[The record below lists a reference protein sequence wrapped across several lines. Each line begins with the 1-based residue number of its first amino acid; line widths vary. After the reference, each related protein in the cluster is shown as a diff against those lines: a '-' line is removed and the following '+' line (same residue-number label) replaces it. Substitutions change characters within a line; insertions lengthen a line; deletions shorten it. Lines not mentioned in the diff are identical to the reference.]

1 MVDCIIAIFYQPF
14 MDMSKT
20 PLSNIDE
27 VLKPIEKAKGL
38 PNEHYTSDAV
48 FAEERQ
54 AVLFDNWSAIGFGK
68 DIPKS
73 GDAKPINFVDMPL
86 ILLRNNDGEINVF
99 QNTCRHRGMI
109 LIDKP
114 TKLNNVIRCPYHSWC
129 YTLNGKLCATPMVG
143 GTESNNHEAVNYD
156 ELGLYKIRSYVWQ
169 DIIFVNI
176 SGDATEFVDYASKAL
191 NRWAEFDKPI
201 FHGGEDSDFVLEV
214 KTNWKLAIENYCESY
229 HLPFVHPKLNDK
241 SKIED
246 HYHIQEPDYFSGQ
259 GSYVYNQIKTESGGT
274 FPDFEGLS
282 SKWDTNSEYIAL
294 YPNVLLGVHRDH
306 IFSIVVEPISTEKSI
321 EHVSIY
327 YAKRPD
333 EMSKLKKLIKSNAKF
348 WRSVFLEDVFVVEGM
363 QRGRKGLIFDGGK
376 FSPVMD
382 NPTHCFHQWVAR
394 QINNFRS

>member
-1 MVDCIIAIFYQPF
+1 
-14 MDMSKT
+14 MDMSNA
-20 PLSNIDE
+20 PLSYVDE
-27 VLKPIEKAKGL
+27 VLRPIEKAKGL
-38 PNEHYTSDAV
+38 PNEHYTNDAV
-48 FAEERQ
+48 FAEERH
-54 AVLFDNWSAIGFGK
+54 AVLFDNWSAISFGK

-86 ILLRNNDGEINVF
+86 IIVRNNDGNINVF

-114 TKLNNVIRCPYHSWC
+114 TQLNNIIRCPYHSWC
-129 YTLNGKLCATPMVG
+129 YDLNGKICATPMVG

-176 SGDATEFVDYASKAL
+176 SGNATEFVDYASKAL

-201 FHGGEDSDFVLEV
+201 FHGGKESHFTLEV

-229 HLPFVHPKLNDK
+229 HLPFVHPGLNDK

-246 HYHIQEPDYFSGQ
+246 HYHIQEPDCFSGQ
-259 GSYVYNQIKTESGGT
+259 GSYSYNQIKTEDGDT
-274 FPDFEGLS
+274 FPDFKGLS
-282 SKWDTNSEYIAL
+282 SKWDSGSEYIAF

-306 IFSIVVEPISTEKSI
+306 IYSIIVEPISTDKSI

-327 YAKRPD
+327 YAKRLE
-333 EMSKLKKLIKSNAKF
+333 EMSELKSLIKSNAKF
-348 WRSVFLEDVFVVEGM
+348 WKSVFLEDVFVVEGM

-382 NPTHCFHQWVAR
+382 NPTHCFHQWVAK
-394 QINNFRS
+394 QIINFRS

>member
-1 MVDCIIAIFYQPF
+1 
-14 MDMSKT
+14 
-20 PLSNIDE
+20 
-27 VLKPIEKAKGL
+27 
-38 PNEHYTSDAV
+38 
-48 FAEERQ
+48 
-54 AVLFDNWSAIGFGK
+54 
-68 DIPKS
+68 
-73 GDAKPINFVDMPL
+73 
-86 ILLRNNDGEINVF
+86 
-99 QNTCRHRGMI
+99 
-109 LIDKP
+109 
-114 TKLNNVIRCPYHSWC
+114 
-129 YTLNGKLCATPMVG
+129 MVG
-143 GTESNNHEAVNYD
+143 GTESNNHEEVNYD

>member
-1 MVDCIIAIFYQPF
+1 

-86 ILLRNNDGEINVF
+86 IIIRNTDGEINVF